1 MSTQDPAPHKPSKR
15 ATGHHGGLRM
25 QPQVSALMDG
35 RLPFQLTLFSQF
47 LPFSDIH
54 SKMTGVAKEAELS
67 SVVNAGSSQAWAP
80 PKHGEAISP
89 FQLKPALLF
98 AGSFPAP
105 A

>member
-1 MSTQDPAPHKPSKR
+1 
-15 ATGHHGGLRM
+15 
-25 QPQVSALMDG
+25 MDR

-47 LPFSDIH
+47 LLFSDIH

-67 SVVNAGSSQAWAP
+67 SVVNAGSSQAW
-80 PKHGEAISP
+80 EAISP
-89 FQLKPALLF
+89 FQLKPAILF